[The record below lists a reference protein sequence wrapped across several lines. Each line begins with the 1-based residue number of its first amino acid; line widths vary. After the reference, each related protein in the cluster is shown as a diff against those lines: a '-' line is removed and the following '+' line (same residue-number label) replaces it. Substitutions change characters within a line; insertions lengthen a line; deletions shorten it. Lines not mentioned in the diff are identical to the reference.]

1 MAGVPPTLI
10 DVTRRQK
17 AAAFNRLRKDVQ
29 YRMSGG
35 GSFGPVT
42 NPQQQTSE
50 EQAPEG
56 FAFVGMPPENA
67 KLSFEGSSYI
77 FPN

>member
-1 MAGVPPTLI
+1 MAGIPPTLI
-10 DVTRRQK
+10 DLARRQQ
-17 AAAFNRLRKDVQ
+17 AAAFNRLRKDVP
-29 YRMSGG
+29 YRMSSGG
-35 GSFGPVT
+35 TSSVAPETKV
-42 NPQQQTSE
+42 TSE

-67 KLSFEGSSYI
+67 KLSFEDSSYI

>member
-1 MAGVPPTLI
+1 MPKSNTLI
-10 DVTRRQK
+10 K
-17 AAAFNRLRKDVQ
+17 ICGL
-29 YRMSGG
+29 
-35 GSFGPVT
+35 
-42 NPQQQTSE
+42 TSE